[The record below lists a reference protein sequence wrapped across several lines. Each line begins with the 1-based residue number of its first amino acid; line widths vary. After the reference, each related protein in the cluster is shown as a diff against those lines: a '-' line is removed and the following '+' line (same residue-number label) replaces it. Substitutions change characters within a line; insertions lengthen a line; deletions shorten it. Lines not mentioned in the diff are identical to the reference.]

1 MTCVMTNQI
10 SSTGYSFLIETSATP
25 IYQRIA
31 TAFVDTL
38 RELGHQ
44 VYFLNPW
51 KYTSDVEYLDAV
63 GQLNL
68 DYCLVTNS
76 LTRLL
81 SYCENKSG
89 FLYEFLDLSL
99 VFIHHDNFFS
109 HLISPPN
116 KISPDDMS
124 SKLNKLQ
131 ERKNRDWH
139 FCLEY
144 YNFLDL
150 RALGFERAYHIY
162 HASEFKSLGVQP
174 KYQHEVSFV
183 GHVVDGECN
192 PLKDFAFTHWINSDY
207 WNRIVNLD
215 YCMEKTANSFSEKF
229 CQNAG
234 TSLVNVSYKYFY
246 LSALHNYSF
255 YFRGEII
262 KNIKDIPIAIIGG
275 DPGYLN
281 KQNTQRIIEKSNIHY
296 LPPLQDYAQTS
307 YIYASSKINLNITSL
322 QFDTAVINRVMDVG
336 AVGGFILTDWKA
348 DLPKITSVADQIS
361 YKSIEELNEKIKYY
375 LHPDHEKERLE
386 VAVTLQQDIQ
396 EKCSYSKVVQGILEK
411 LSMTSNQSESL
422 KIDLGCGRYKPKGF
436 VGVDVYPGAGIDIVA
451 DLNQRFPFPDNCAEM
466 IRAYDVIEHLD
477 NRIHTMNEIW
487 RIAKPGATVDLF
499 VPSTDGRGAFQDP
512 THISFWNINS
522 FKYYCV
528 EHPSYLE
535 LNQIYGFKG
544 AFSIISLEHYNSNDE
559 VVHVRA
565 VLKVL
570 KQSSQ
575 SVQDLFPELN
585 LRQFNVVVF
594 PDWEQPEE
602 VLAQELLEVI
612 EWCVVFQSPERLTL
626 LIHVPE
632 RDREGVEL
640 FISGLL
646 MELLETKELN
656 EEDFTAEVNFI
667 IDLTPEQWESLSVC
681 LSARFVLDHESL
693 PENYQPFAEK
703 TNVIQ
708 KKVS

>member
-1 MTCVMTNQI
+1 MTNQI
-10 SSTGYSFLIETSATP
+10 SSSGYSFLIETSATP

-31 TAFVDTL
+31 AAFVDTL

-51 KYTSDVEYLDAV
+51 QYASDVEYLEAIA
-63 GQLNL
+63 QLNL

-81 SYCENKSG
+81 SYCEAKSG
-89 FLYEFLDLSL
+89 FLYELVDLPFI
-99 VFIHHDNFFS
+99 FIHHDNFFS
-109 HLISPPN
+109 YLISAPN
-116 KISPDDMS
+116 KIHSDEMML
-124 SKLNKLQ
+124 KLEKLHN
-131 ERKNRDWH
+131 RKNRDWH

-162 HASEFKSLGVQP
+162 HASEFKSLAVQP
-174 KYQHEVSFV
+174 NYKHEVSFV
-183 GHVVDGECN
+183 GHVVDGESN
-192 PLKDFAFTHWINSDY
+192 PLEDFAFTHWTNSDY
-207 WNRIVNLD
+207 WHRIVNLD
-215 YCMEKTANSFSEKF
+215 YCIEKTANAFSAQYAK
-229 CQNAG
+229 NAE
-234 TSLVNVSYKYFY
+234 TSLLPIIYKYFY
-246 LSALHNYSF
+246 LSAIHTYSF

-275 DPGYLN
+275 DHGYLN
-281 KQNTQRIIEKSNIHY
+281 QKNSQRIIVKSNIEY
-296 LPPLQDYAQTS
+296 FPPLQDYGQTPK
-307 YIYASSKINLNITSL
+307 IYAGSKVNLNITSL
-322 QFDTAVINRVMDVG
+322 QFDTAVINRVIDVG

-348 DLPKITSVADQIS
+348 DLPKLTRVAQEIS
-361 YKSIEELNEKIKYY
+361 YKTIEELNHKLEYY
-375 LHPDHEKERLE
+375 LHPDHQKERLE
-386 VAVTLQQDIQ
+386 IAATLHQDIQ
-396 EKCSYSKVVQGILEK
+396 QKCTYLTVVEGILEK
-411 LSMTSNQSESL
+411 LSMKSNPTESL

-466 IRAYDVIEHLD
+466 IRAYDVIEHLE

-544 AFSIISLEHYNSNDE
+544 AFSIISLEHYQSNDE
-559 VVHVRA
+559 VIHVRA

-570 KQSSQ
+570 KQSTQ
-575 SVQDLFPELN
+575 FLQELLPDLN
-585 LRQFNVVVF
+585 LRQFNVIVF

-602 VLAQELLEVI
+602 ILAQELLEVI
-612 EWCVVFQSPERLTL
+612 EWCLVFQFPERLTL

-667 IDLTPEQWESLSVC
+667 SDLTPEQWESLSVC
-681 LSARFVLDHESL
+681 LSARFVLDHESW